1 MQLKLADIVFDQKLY
16 PRIETNWLTEV
27 NYADAMKT
35 GAKFPPIE
43 VVALAGGKWAC
54 CDGWHRIGAAKRAG
68 LDSIEAIVSKAKTEA
83 EQFLRAIETNL
94 THGRGLSPYEKAIIV
109 QRLHSAE
116 FKWSQSKI
124 AGFLHMT
131 KASLS
136 RMIKKRSVLDG
147 NGFGFGRMH
156 KAPLENLVAAGE
168 VSAEAEAAE
177 ASLASESQI
186 RVFTQALC
194 CMEGGIVNFG
204 DPNVCEAI
212 LQIGR
217 WIRENASR
225 LREGVK
231 KAA

>member
-1 MQLKLADIVFDQKLY
+1 MKIKLADIVFDQKLY

-94 THGRGLSPYEKAIIV
+94 THGRGLSPYEKARIV
-109 QRLHSAE
+109 ERLHSAE

-136 RMIKKRSVLDG
+136 RMIKKRSVLDT
-147 NGFGFGRMH
+147 NGFGFGKMH
-156 KAPLENLVAAGE
+156 KAPLANLVAAGE
-168 VSAEAEAAE
+168 VSAEAESAE
-177 ASLASESQI
+177 ASLATESQAHI
-186 RVFTQALC
+186 FVQALAL
-194 CMEGGIVNFG
+194 MEGGIVDFE
-204 DPNVCEAI
+204 DANVCEVI
-212 LQIGR
+212 LSIGR
-217 WIRENASR
+217 WVRENGLR
-225 LREGVK
+225 LKEGAK